1 MYTKSV
7 QEPAKDY
14 KLMEIKQCS
23 PESSMGKERSKKGI
37 KDSLEFNE
45 KNKMLRKYFVALNKI
60 TCMSMRGRLFTRV
73 RATYQWSH
81 L

>member
-1 MYTKSV
+1 MYTQSV
-7 QEPAKDY
+7 QDPAKDY
-14 KLMEIKQCS
+14 TFMEIEQCLT
-23 PESSMGKERSKKGI
+23 ESSMCQERNKKGI

-45 KNKMLRKYFVALNKI
+45 KNKTLRKYFVALNKI

-73 RATYQWSH
+73 RAMYQWSH